1 MADKKPS
8 EIAKINQEYITDFF
22 TLLTYIIQ
30 ANEAESEEDKFQENL
45 RKAKRGR

>member
-22 TLLTYIIQ
+22 TLLTFIIQ
-30 ANEAESEEDKFQENL
+30 EGEADEEERKFQEQM
-45 RKAKRGR
+45 RKAKRH